1 MVKLSK
7 GAMREMAALSGV
19 DLSDERLTALEPQVN
34 QMLETLQPLIEMDLG
49 GTEPQ
54 LIFHLRQE

>member
-19 DLSDERLTALEPQVN
+19 DLSDERLAALEPQVN

-49 GTEPQ
+49 ETEPQ